1 MTSLLAESDGLILGK
16 FPSGKVVIQPEDS
29 KISNRN
35 IFVVGGPG
43 SFKTQSYVLPN
54 VVNNRNTSIVVT
66 DPKGEIYELTN
77 EIKKAQGFK

>member
-1 MTSLLAESDGLILGK
+1 MSSLLAESDGLILGK
-16 FPSGKVVIQPEDS
+16 FQSGNVVIQPEDS

-54 VVNNRNTSIVVT
+54 VVN
-66 DPKGEIYELTN
+66 
-77 EIKKAQGFK
+77 